1 MTSASVQKLENM
13 EIVETKPYSILV
25 TGVTGF
31 IGSKLLTRLTSSGY
45 TVKAM
50 SRREL
55 SDKPGIKYVQ
65 ADALVEN
72 DLDNALD
79 GVEVA
84 YYLLHS
90 MEGDKK
96 EWENFDKRE
105 SLQAKNFL
113 NAATK
118 AGVKRIIYLGGL
130 VNDGLDL
137 SRHMKSRKTVGDIL
151 SSGDIPVT
159 QLRASIIIGAQGGSF
174 AMLRY
179 LVERLRVMVC
189 PKWVKSLAQPICL
202 NDVVEY
208 LVKCMEKKETS
219 GKTFD
224 IGGPEKV
231 NYEQMMRIYS
241 AILNRNLFVLQIPFL
256 TTKLSSYWIDLV
268 TPVKASLARP
278 LVESLIH
285 DSIVHDD
292 SIKKYIDFELK
303 SLHESII
310 IAQEDMIEI
319 EEANKGYKFSEKMG
333 FPINQKIL
341 SVSLIMMAITGTTYY
356 WLDNRLD
363 VFEISWL
370 IGSIVWFVAIGFGI
384 LFVMQKTRLGYLIA
398 GILSWVTIAFWLFD
412 NFYVIFDMSLIAQEP
427 DIYMTLRNFLGVV
440 IAGIAVFSS
449 HNVFHKIRTYQAKGK
464 RI

>member
-1 MTSASVQKLENM
+1 MTSASVQKLKNM

-31 IGSKLLTRLTSSGY
+31 IGSKLLTRLTAAGY

-202 NDVVEY
+202 SDVVEY

-256 TTKLSSYWIDLV
+256 TTKLSSYWIDLI

>member
-31 IGSKLLTRLTSSGY
+31 IGSKLLTRLTAAGY

-50 SRREL
+50 SRRKLE
-55 SDKPGIKYVQ
+55 DKPGIKYIQ

-72 DLDNALD
+72 DLENALD

-256 TTKLSSYWIDLV
+256 TTKLSSYWIDLI

>member
-13 EIVETKPYSILV
+13 EIVGTKPYSILV

-31 IGSKLLTRLTSSGY
+31 IGSKLLTRLTAAGY

-50 SRREL
+50 SRRKLE
-55 SDKPGIKYVQ
+55 DKPGIKYIQ
-65 ADALVEN
+65 ADALVDN

-202 NDVVEY
+202 SDVVEY

-256 TTKLSSYWIDLV
+256 TTKLSSYWIDLI

-412 NFYVIFDMSLIAQEP
+412 NFYVVFDMSLIA
-427 DIYMTLRNFLGVV
+427 
-440 IAGIAVFSS
+440 
-449 HNVFHKIRTYQAKGK
+449 
-464 RI
+464 

>member
-1 MTSASVQKLENM
+1 MSQKLENPKFSQ
-13 EIVETKPYSILV
+13 TKPYSILV
-25 TGVTGF
+25 TGATGF
-31 IGSKLLTRLTSSGY
+31 IGSKLVDKLTSSGY

-50 SRREL
+50 SRRQV
-55 SDKPGIKYVQ
+55 SDTPGVKFVK
-65 ADALVEN
+65 ADALLEES
-72 DLDNALD
+72 LENALD

-90 MEGDKK
+90 MEGHKK
-96 EWENFDKRE
+96 EWEDFDKRE
-105 SLQAKNFL
+105 ELQAKNFL
-113 NAATK
+113 KAATK

-130 VNDGLDL
+130 VNDGLEL
-137 SRHMKSRKTVGDIL
+137 SRHMKSRKVVGDIL
-151 SSGDIPVT
+151 SSGNIPVT

-189 PKWVKSLAQPICL
+189 PNWVTSLAQPICL

-208 LVKCMEKKETS
+208 LARCMEIQETA
-219 GKTFD
+219 GKIFD

-285 DSIVHDD
+285 DSVVHDE
-292 SIKKYIDFELK
+292 SINKYINFELK

-310 IAQEDMIEI
+310 IAQDDMIEI
-319 EEANKGYKFSEKMG
+319 EEKNKDYKFSEKMG

-341 SVSLIMMAITGTTYY
+341 SISLIMMAVIGTTYY
-356 WLDNRLD
+356 WLDNRQD

-370 IGSIVWFVAIGFGI
+370 IGSAIWFVAIGFGI

-398 GILSWVTIAFWLFD
+398 GVLSWVTIAFWLFD
-412 NFYVIFDMSLIAQEP
+412 NFYVVFDMSLIAQEP
-427 DIYMTLRNFLGVV
+427 NVFMTLRNFLGVT
-440 IAGIAVFSS
+440 IAGLAVFSS
-449 HNVFHKIRTYQAKGK
+449 HNVFHKIRTYQTKGK
-464 RI
+464 KI

>member
-31 IGSKLLTRLTSSGY
+31 IGSKLLTRLTAAGY

-50 SRREL
+50 SRRKLE
-55 SDKPGIKYVQ
+55 DKPGIKYVQ

-72 DLDNALD
+72 DLENALD

-256 TTKLSSYWIDLV
+256 TTKLSSYWIDLI

-398 GILSWVTIAFWLFD
+398 GILSWITIAFWLFD

>member
-1 MTSASVQKLENM
+1 MKYMSQKLEIPKFKQN
-13 EIVETKPYSILV
+13 KPYSILV
-25 TGVTGF
+25 TGATGF
-31 IGSKLLTRLTSSGY
+31 IGSKLVSRLTGSGY

-50 SRREL
+50 SRRDI
-55 SDKPGIKYVQ
+55 SDTPGVKFVK
-65 ADALVEN
+65 ADALDEDGLEN
-72 DLDNALD
+72 VLD

-90 MEGDKK
+90 MEGHKK
-96 EWENFDKRE
+96 EWGNFDKRE
-105 SLQAKNFL
+105 ILQAENFL
-113 NAATK
+113 KAATK

-130 VNDGLDL
+130 VNDGLEL
-137 SRHMKSRKTVGDIL
+137 SRHMKSRKVVGDIL
-151 SSGDIPVT
+151 SSGSIPVT

-189 PKWVKSLAQPICL
+189 PKWVKSLTQPICL

-208 LVKCMEKKETS
+208 LARCMEIQETE
-219 GKTFD
+219 GKIFD

-256 TTKLSSYWIDLV
+256 TTKLSSYWVDLI

-285 DSIVHDD
+285 DSVVRND

-319 EEANKGYKFSEKMG
+319 EEKNRDYKFSEKMG

-341 SVSLIMMAITGTTYY
+341 SISLIMMAVIGTTYY
-356 WLDNRLD
+356 WLDNRQD

-370 IGSIVWFVAIGFGI
+370 IGSVVWFVAIGFGI
-384 LFVMQKTRLGYLIA
+384 LFVIQKTRLGYLIA

-412 NFYVIFDMSLIAQEP
+412 NFYVVFDLSLIAQEP
-427 DIYMTLRNFLGVV
+427 NIYMTLRNFLGVM
-440 IAGIAVFSS
+440 IAGVAVFSS

>member
-202 NDVVEY
+202 SDVVEY

-256 TTKLSSYWIDLV
+256 TTKLSSYWIDLI

>member
-1 MTSASVQKLENM
+1 MSQKLENTKFSQ
-13 EIVETKPYSILV
+13 TKPYSILV
-25 TGVTGF
+25 TGATGF
-31 IGSKLLTRLTSSGY
+31 IGSKLVDKLTSSGY

-50 SRREL
+50 SRRQV
-55 SDKPGIKYVQ
+55 SDTPSVKFVK
-65 ADALVEN
+65 ADALLEES
-72 DLDNALD
+72 LENALE

-90 MEGDKK
+90 MEGHKK
-96 EWENFDKRE
+96 EWEDFDKRE
-105 SLQAKNFL
+105 ELQAKNFL

-130 VNDGLDL
+130 VNDGLEL
-137 SRHMKSRKTVGDIL
+137 SRHMKSRKVVGDIL
-151 SSGDIPVT
+151 SSGNIPVT
-159 QLRASIIIGAQGGSF
+159 LLRASIIIGAQGGSF

-208 LVKCMEKKETS
+208 LARCMEIQETA
-219 GKTFD
+219 GKIFD

-285 DSIVHDD
+285 DSVVHDE
-292 SIKKYIDFELK
+292 SINKYINFELK

-310 IAQEDMIEI
+310 IAQDDMIEI
-319 EEANKGYKFSEKMG
+319 EEKNKDYKFSEKMG

-341 SVSLIMMAITGTTYY
+341 SISLIMMAVIGTTYY
-356 WLDNRLD
+356 WLDNRQD

-370 IGSIVWFVAIGFGI
+370 IGSAIWFVAIGFGI

-398 GILSWVTIAFWLFD
+398 GVLSWVTIAFWLFD
-412 NFYVIFDMSLIAQEP
+412 NFYVVFDMSLIAQEP
-427 DIYMTLRNFLGVV
+427 NVFMTLRNFLGVT
-440 IAGIAVFSS
+440 IAGLAVFSS
-449 HNVFHKIRTYQAKGK
+449 HNVFHKIRTYQTKGK
-464 RI
+464 KI

>member
-1 MTSASVQKLENM
+1 MTSTSVQKLENM

-31 IGSKLLTRLTSSGY
+31 IGSKLLTRLTAAGY

-202 NDVVEY
+202 SDVVEY

-256 TTKLSSYWIDLV
+256 TTKLSSYWIDLI

-341 SVSLIMMAITGTTYY
+341 SVSLIMMAMIGTTYY

-398 GILSWVTIAFWLFD
+398 GILSWITIAFWLFD
-412 NFYVIFDMSLIAQEP
+412 NFYVIFDMSVIAQEP

>member
-1 MTSASVQKLENM
+1 MSQKLENPKFSQ
-13 EIVETKPYSILV
+13 TKPYSILV
-25 TGVTGF
+25 TGATGF
-31 IGSKLLTRLTSSGY
+31 IGSKLVDKLTSSGY

-50 SRREL
+50 SRRQV
-55 SDKPGIKYVQ
+55 SDTPGVKFVK
-65 ADALVEN
+65 ADALLEES
-72 DLDNALD
+72 LENALE

-90 MEGDKK
+90 MEGHKK
-96 EWENFDKRE
+96 ECN
-105 SLQAKNFL
+105 
-113 NAATK
+113 
-118 AGVKRIIYLGGL
+118 
-130 VNDGLDL
+130 
-137 SRHMKSRKTVGDIL
+137 
-151 SSGDIPVT
+151 IPVT

-208 LVKCMEKKETS
+208 LARCMEIQETA
-219 GKTFD
+219 GKIFD

-285 DSIVHDD
+285 DSVVHDE
-292 SIKKYIDFELK
+292 SINKYINFELK

-310 IAQEDMIEI
+310 IAQDDMIEI
-319 EEANKGYKFSEKMG
+319 EEKNKDYKFSEKMG

-341 SVSLIMMAITGTTYY
+341 SISLIMMAVIGTTYY
-356 WLDNRLD
+356 WLDNRQD

-370 IGSIVWFVAIGFGI
+370 IGSAIWFVAIGFGI

-398 GILSWVTIAFWLFD
+398 GVLSWVTIAFWLFD
-412 NFYVIFDMSLIAQEP
+412 NFYVVFDMSLIAQEP
-427 DIYMTLRNFLGVV
+427 NVFMTLRNFLGVT
-440 IAGIAVFSS
+440 IAGLAVFSS
-449 HNVFHKIRTYQAKGK
+449 HNVFHKIRTYQTKGK
-464 RI
+464 KI

>member
-1 MTSASVQKLENM
+1 
-13 EIVETKPYSILV
+13 
-25 TGVTGF
+25 
-31 IGSKLLTRLTSSGY
+31 
-45 TVKAM
+45 M

-202 NDVVEY
+202 SDVVEY

-256 TTKLSSYWIDLV
+256 TTKLSSYWIDLI

>member
-31 IGSKLLTRLTSSGY
+31 IGSKLLTRLTAAGY

-159 QLRASIIIGAQGGSF
+159 QLRASIIIGALGGSF

-202 NDVVEY
+202 SDVVEY

-256 TTKLSSYWIDLV
+256 TTKLSSYWIDLI

>member
-1 MTSASVQKLENM
+1 MKYMSQKLEIPKFKQN
-13 EIVETKPYSILV
+13 KPYSILV
-25 TGVTGF
+25 TGATGF
-31 IGSKLLTRLTSSGY
+31 IGSKLVSRLTGSGY

-50 SRREL
+50 SRRDI
-55 SDKPGIKYVQ
+55 SDTPGVKFVK
-65 ADALVEN
+65 ADALDEDGLEN
-72 DLDNALD
+72 VLD

-90 MEGDKK
+90 MEGHKK
-96 EWENFDKRE
+96 EWGNFDKRE
-105 SLQAKNFL
+105 ILQAENFL
-113 NAATK
+113 KAATK

-130 VNDGLDL
+130 VNDGLEL
-137 SRHMKSRKTVGDIL
+137 SRHMKSRKVVGDIL
-151 SSGDIPVT
+151 SSGSIPVT

-189 PKWVKSLAQPICL
+189 PKWVKSLTQPICL

-208 LVKCMEKKETS
+208 LARCMEIQETE
-219 GKTFD
+219 GKIFD

-256 TTKLSSYWIDLV
+256 TTKLSSYWVDLI

-285 DSIVHDD
+285 DSVVHDD

-310 IAQEDMIEI
+310 IAQDDMIEI
-319 EEANKGYKFSEKMG
+319 EEKNKDYKFSEKMG

-341 SVSLIMMAITGTTYY
+341 SISLMMMAVIGTTYY
-356 WLDNRLD
+356 WLDNRQD

-370 IGSIVWFVAIGFGI
+370 IGSAIWFVAIGFGI

-398 GILSWVTIAFWLFD
+398 GILSWITIAFWLFD
-412 NFYVIFDMSLIAQEP
+412 NFYVVFDMSLIAKEP
-427 DIYMTLRNFLGVV
+427 NIYMTLRNFLGVV

>member
-31 IGSKLLTRLTSSGY
+31 IGSKLLTRLTASGY

-50 SRREL
+50 SRRKLE
-55 SDKPGIKYVQ
+55 DKPGIKYVQ

-72 DLDNALD
+72 DLENALD

-202 NDVVEY
+202 SDVVEY

-256 TTKLSSYWIDLV
+256 TTKLSSYWIDLI

-341 SVSLIMMAITGTTYY
+341 SVSLIMMAIIGTTYY

-398 GILSWVTIAFWLFD
+398 GILSWITIAFWLFD

>member
-31 IGSKLLTRLTSSGY
+31 IGSKLLTRLTAAGY

-202 NDVVEY
+202 SDVVEY

-256 TTKLSSYWIDLV
+256 TTKLSSYWIDLI

-341 SVSLIMMAITGTTYY
+341 SVSLIMMAIIGTTYY

>member
-1 MTSASVQKLENM
+1 MTSASVQKLKNM

-31 IGSKLLTRLTSSGY
+31 IGSKLLTRLTAAGY

-50 SRREL
+50 SRRKLE
-55 SDKPGIKYVQ
+55 DKPGIKYIQ

-202 NDVVEY
+202 SDVVEY

-256 TTKLSSYWIDLV
+256 TTKLSSYWIDLI

-398 GILSWVTIAFWLFD
+398 GILSWITIAFWLFD

>member
-31 IGSKLLTRLTSSGY
+31 IGSKLLTRLTAAGY

-202 NDVVEY
+202 SDVVEY

-256 TTKLSSYWIDLV
+256 TTKLSSYWIDLI

-285 DSIVHDD
+285 DSVVHDE
-292 SIKKYIDFELK
+292 SINKYINFELK

-384 LFVMQKTRLGYLIA
+384 LFVMKKTRLGYLIA

-440 IAGIAVFSS
+440 IAGVAVFSS

>member
-31 IGSKLLTRLTSSGY
+31 IGSKLLTRLTAAGY

-50 SRREL
+50 SRRKLE
-55 SDKPGIKYVQ
+55 DKPGIKYIQ

-202 NDVVEY
+202 SDVVEY

-256 TTKLSSYWIDLV
+256 TTKLSSYWIDLI

>member
-13 EIVETKPYSILV
+13 EIVGTKPYSILV

-50 SRREL
+50 SRRKL
-55 SDKPGIKYVQ
+55 SDKPGIKYIQ

-72 DLDNALD
+72 DLENALD

-189 PKWVKSLAQPICL
+189 PKWVKSLTQPICL

-208 LVKCMEKKETS
+208 LVKCMEKKETT

-256 TTKLSSYWIDLV
+256 TTKLSSYWIDLI

-341 SVSLIMMAITGTTYY
+341 SVSLIMMAIIGTTYY

>member
-31 IGSKLLTRLTSSGY
+31 IGSKLLTRLTAAGY

-189 PKWVKSLAQPICL
+189 PKWVKSLTQPICL

-208 LVKCMEKKETS
+208 LVKCMEKKETT

-256 TTKLSSYWIDLV
+256 TTKLSSYWIDLI

>member
-31 IGSKLLTRLTSSGY
+31 IGSKLLTRLTAAGY

-202 NDVVEY
+202 SDVVEY

-256 TTKLSSYWIDLV
+256 TTKLSSYWIDLI

>member
-202 NDVVEY
+202 SDVVEY

-256 TTKLSSYWIDLV
+256 TTKLSSYWIDLI

-440 IAGIAVFSS
+440 IAGVAVFSS

>member
-13 EIVETKPYSILV
+13 EIVGTKPYSILV

-55 SDKPGIKYVQ
+55 SDKPGIKYIQ

-72 DLDNALD
+72 DLENALD

-202 NDVVEY
+202 SDVVEY

-241 AILNRNLFVLQIPFL
+241 AILNRNLFVLQVPFL
-256 TTKLSSYWIDLV
+256 TTKLSSYWIDLI

>member
-1 MTSASVQKLENM
+1 MSQKLENPKFSQ
-13 EIVETKPYSILV
+13 TKPYSILV
-25 TGVTGF
+25 TGATGF
-31 IGSKLLTRLTSSGY
+31 IGSKLVDKLTSSGY

-50 SRREL
+50 SRRQV
-55 SDKPGIKYVQ
+55 SDTPGVKFVK
-65 ADALVEN
+65 ADALLEES
-72 DLDNALD
+72 LENALE

-90 MEGDKK
+90 MEGHKK
-96 EWENFDKRE
+96 EWEDFDKRE
-105 SLQAKNFL
+105 ELQAKNFL

-130 VNDGLDL
+130 VNDVLEL
-137 SRHMKSRKTVGDIL
+137 SRHMKSRKVVGDIL
-151 SSGDIPVT
+151 SSGNIPVT

-208 LVKCMEKKETS
+208 LARCMEIQETA
-219 GKTFD
+219 GKIFD

-285 DSIVHDD
+285 DSVVHDE
-292 SIKKYIDFELK
+292 SINKYINFELK

-310 IAQEDMIEI
+310 IAQDDMIEI
-319 EEANKGYKFSEKMG
+319 EEKNKDYKFSEKMG

-341 SVSLIMMAITGTTYY
+341 SISLIMMAVIGTTYY
-356 WLDNRLD
+356 WLDNRQD

-370 IGSIVWFVAIGFGI
+370 IGSAIWFVAIGFGI

-398 GILSWVTIAFWLFD
+398 GVLSWVTIAFWLFD
-412 NFYVIFDMSLIAQEP
+412 NFYVVFDMSLIAQEP
-427 DIYMTLRNFLGVV
+427 NVFMTLRNFLGVT
-440 IAGIAVFSS
+440 ID
-449 HNVFHKIRTYQAKGK
+449 NVFHKIRTYQTKGK
-464 RI
+464 KI

>member
-1 MTSASVQKLENM
+1 MSQKLENPKFSQ
-13 EIVETKPYSILV
+13 TKPYSILV
-25 TGVTGF
+25 TGATGF
-31 IGSKLLTRLTSSGY
+31 IGSKLVDKLTSSGY

-50 SRREL
+50 SRRQV
-55 SDKPGIKYVQ
+55 SDTPSVKFVK
-65 ADALVEN
+65 ADALLEES
-72 DLDNALD
+72 LENALE

-90 MEGDKK
+90 MEGHKK
-96 EWENFDKRE
+96 EWEDFDKRE
-105 SLQAKNFL
+105 ELQAKNFL

-130 VNDGLDL
+130 VNDGLEL
-137 SRHMKSRKTVGDIL
+137 SRHMKSRKVVGDIL
-151 SSGDIPVT
+151 SSGNIPVT

-179 LVERLRVMVC
+179 LVERLRVMGC

-208 LVKCMEKKETS
+208 LARCMEIQETA
-219 GKTFD
+219 GKIFD

-285 DSIVHDD
+285 DSVVHDE
-292 SIKKYIDFELK
+292 SINKYINFELK

-310 IAQEDMIEI
+310 IAQDDMIEI
-319 EEANKGYKFSEKMG
+319 EEKNKDYKFSEKMG

-341 SVSLIMMAITGTTYY
+341 SISLIMMAVIGTTYY
-356 WLDNRLD
+356 WLDNRQD

-370 IGSIVWFVAIGFGI
+370 IGSAIWFVAIGFGI

-398 GILSWVTIAFWLFD
+398 GVLSWVTIAFWLFD
-412 NFYVIFDMSLIAQEP
+412 NFYVVFDMSLIAQEP
-427 DIYMTLRNFLGVV
+427 NVFMTLRNFLGVT
-440 IAGIAVFSS
+440 IAGLAVFSS
-449 HNVFHKIRTYQAKGK
+449 HNVFHKIRTYQTKGK
-464 RI
+464 KI

>member
-31 IGSKLLTRLTSSGY
+31 IGSKLLTRLTAAGY

-202 NDVVEY
+202 SDVVEY

-219 GKTFD
+219 GETFD

-256 TTKLSSYWIDLV
+256 TTKLSSYWIDLI

>member
-31 IGSKLLTRLTSSGY
+31 IGSKLLTRLTAAGY

-202 NDVVEY
+202 SDVVEY

-256 TTKLSSYWIDLV
+256 TTKLSSYWIDLI

-398 GILSWVTIAFWLFD
+398 GILSWITIAFWLFD
-412 NFYVIFDMSLIAQEP
+412 NFYVIFDMSVIAQEP

>member
-31 IGSKLLTRLTSSGY
+31 IGSKLLTRLTAAGY

-50 SRREL
+50 SRRKLE
-55 SDKPGIKYVQ
+55 DKPGIKYVQ

-202 NDVVEY
+202 SDVVEY
-208 LVKCMEKKETS
+208 LVKCMEKKETT

-256 TTKLSSYWIDLV
+256 TTKLSSYWIDLI

-398 GILSWVTIAFWLFD
+398 GILSWITIAFWLFD

>member
-13 EIVETKPYSILV
+13 EIVGTKPYSILV

-50 SRREL
+50 SRRKLE
-55 SDKPGIKYVQ
+55 DKPGIKYVQ

-72 DLDNALD
+72 DLENALD

-202 NDVVEY
+202 SDVVEY
-208 LVKCMEKKETS
+208 LVRCMEKKETS

-256 TTKLSSYWIDLV
+256 TTKLSSYWIDLI

-440 IAGIAVFSS
+440 IAGVAVFSS

>member
-1 MTSASVQKLENM
+1 MSQKLEITNFKQ
-13 EIVETKPYSILV
+13 TKPYSILV
-25 TGVTGF
+25 TGATGF
-31 IGSKLLTRLTSSGY
+31 IGSKLVDRLTSSGY

-50 SRREL
+50 SRRPV
-55 SDKPGIKYVQ
+55 SDIPGVKFVK
-65 ADALVEN
+65 ADALIDGGLE
-72 DLDNALD
+72 NALT

-90 MEGDKK
+90 MEGHKK

-105 SLQAKNFL
+105 SIQAENFL
-113 NAATK
+113 KAATK

-130 VNDGLDL
+130 VNDGLEL
-137 SRHMKSRKTVGDIL
+137 SRHMKSRKVVGDIL
-151 SSGDIPVT
+151 SSGNIPVT

-202 NDVVEY
+202 DDVVEY
-208 LVKCMEKKETS
+208 LARCMDIQETS
-219 GKTFD
+219 GKIFD

-285 DSIVHDD
+285 DSVVHDE
-292 SIKKYIDFELK
+292 SINKYINFELK

-310 IAQEDMIEI
+310 IAQEDMLEI
-319 EEANKGYKFSEKMG
+319 EEKNKNYKFSEKIG
-333 FPINQKIL
+333 FPINQKLL
-341 SVSLIMMAITGTTYY
+341 SVSLILMAIIGTTYY
-356 WLDNRLD
+356 WLDNRQD
-363 VFEISWL
+363 VFEITWL

-398 GILSWVTIAFWLFD
+398 GLLSWVTIAFWLFD

-427 DIYMTLRNFLGVV
+427 NIFMTIRNFLGVTV
-440 IAGIAVFSS
+440 AGLAVFSS
-449 HNVFHKIRTYQAKGK
+449 HNVFHKIRTYQTKGK
-464 RI
+464 KI

>member
-1 MTSASVQKLENM
+1 MSQKLEIPKFKQN
-13 EIVETKPYSILV
+13 KPYSILV
-25 TGVTGF
+25 TGATGF
-31 IGSKLLTRLTSSGY
+31 IGSKLVSRLTDSGY

-50 SRREL
+50 SRRDI
-55 SDKPGIKYVQ
+55 SDTSRVKFVK
-65 ADALVEN
+65 ADALDEGGLEN
-72 DLDNALD
+72 VLD

-90 MEGDKK
+90 MEGHKK
-96 EWENFDKRE
+96 DWENFDKRE
-105 SLQAKNFL
+105 ILQAENFL
-113 NAATK
+113 KAATK
-118 AGVKRIIYLGGL
+118 SGVKRIIYLGGL
-130 VNDGLDL
+130 VNDGLEL
-137 SRHMKSRKTVGDIL
+137 SRHMKSRKIVGDIL
-151 SSGDIPVT
+151 SSGSIPVT

-189 PKWVKSLAQPICL
+189 PKWVKSLTQPICL
-202 NDVVEY
+202 DDVVEY
-208 LVKCMEKKETS
+208 LARCMEIQETE
-219 GKTFD
+219 GRIFD

-256 TTKLSSYWIDLV
+256 TTKLSSYWVDLV

-285 DSIVHDD
+285 DSVVHDE
-292 SIKKYIDFELK
+292 SINKYINFELK

-310 IAQEDMIEI
+310 IAQEDMLEI
-319 EEANKGYKFSEKMG
+319 EEKNKNYKFSERIG
-333 FPINQKIL
+333 FPINQKLL
-341 SVSLIMMAITGTTYY
+341 SVSLILMAIIGTTYY
-356 WLDNRLD
+356 WLDNRQD
-363 VFEISWL
+363 VFEITWL

-398 GILSWVTIAFWLFD
+398 GLLSWVTIAFWLFD

-427 DIYMTLRNFLGVV
+427 NIFMTIRNFLGVTV
-440 IAGIAVFSS
+440 AGLAVFSS
-449 HNVFHKIRTYQAKGK
+449 HNVFHKIRTYQTKGK
-464 RI
+464 KI

>member
-31 IGSKLLTRLTSSGY
+31 IGSKLLTRLTAAGY

-256 TTKLSSYWIDLV
+256 TTKLSSYWIDLI